1 MTAENEPNSWKGVIE
16 SNQEIEWPDYF
27 KNRQEWTHFLRK
39 CNPVPSK
46 EIGRIFHDQ
55 TRRKF
60 HLEGSHQFPTTKGM
74 GRLFHNRMGIKP
86 VLWKEAINAH
96 QQRELPDYF
105 ITEREWNQFF
115 QGYDQFLSTKRM
127 GRLFHD
133 RMGMKPIV
141 LRISSIPINK
151 GNGQIIPWPD
161 GKVTTSWERVIHSI
175 HQRNSAGYSWTGQ
188 EWSQLFR
195 KEMVRIFLDQ

>member
-60 HLEGSHQFPTTKGM
+60 HLEGSHQFPSTKGI
-74 GRLFHNRMGIKP
+74 GRIFHDRMRRKLHLGGESSIPINKGNRQIISWPDGNEPNSWKGVINSHQQSEWADYSMTGREWNEFFEWYHQFPSTKKIGRIFHYQTRIIP
-86 VLWKEAINAH
+86 VLGKEAINSH

-105 ITEREWNQFF
+105 MTGREWNQFF
-115 QGYDQFLSTKRM
+115 
-127 GRLFHD
+127 
-133 RMGMKPIV
+133 
-141 LRISSIPINK
+141 
-151 GNGQIIPWPD
+151 
-161 GKVTTSWERVIHSI
+161 
-175 HQRNSAGYSWTGQ
+175 
-188 EWSQLFR
+188 
-195 KEMVRIFLDQ
+195 